1 MRGFCGKKEYNWLMR
16 FLKLLLSLDILIPVF
31 GLVIYLSVF
40 FVFRGTLPSGQE
52 LVADFGAIYAK
63 FGYKIIF
70 LAALLETLIF
80 INFLVPGQLA
90 MVLGIVF
97 AKTGYIN
104 LQLVIV
110 TIIAGALCGYLID
123 YLIGYFS
130 FYNAF
135 KKTEYVKY
143 LKKAQIQITKLGVRA
158 LFLGFIHAT
167 VGSFTSVAAGT
178 LNLNLFKFSLV
189 ALIATT
195 FWTCLWGALIYSF
208 GDLFISL
215 LTKYLIFL
223 LAAFIIFMISLKV
236 INLKRV

>member
-1 MRGFCGKKEYNWLMR
+1 MR
-16 FLKLLLSLDILIPVF
+16 FLKLLLSLDILIPIF
-31 GLVIYLSVF
+31 GLVIYLGIF
-40 FVFRGTLPSGQE
+40 FAFRGTLPSGQE

-97 AKTGYIN
+97 ARAGHIN
-104 LQLVIV
+104 LQLVIL

-143 LKKAQIQITKLGVRA
+143 LKKAQTQITKLGVRA

-178 LNLNLFKFSLV
+178 LKLNLFKFSVV

-195 FWTCLWGALIYSF
+195 FWTSIWGVLIYSF
-208 GDLFISL
+208 GDLFINL
-215 LTKYLIFL
+215 LTKYLIIFL
-223 LAAFIIFMISLKV
+223 VFLIALMIFLKV
-236 INLKRV
+236 INLRKV

>member
-1 MRGFCGKKEYNWLMR
+1 MR

-31 GLVIYLSVF
+31 GLVVYLVIF
-40 FVFRGTLPSGQE
+40 FAFRGTLPTGQE

-70 LAALLETLIF
+70 LAAFLETLIF

-97 AKTGYIN
+97 ARSGYIN
-104 LQLVIV
+104 LQLVIL
-110 TIIAGALCGYLID
+110 TIIAGAFCGYLLD
-123 YLIGYFS
+123 YLIGYFG

-135 KKTEYVKY
+135 KKTEYIKY
-143 LKKAQIQITKLGVRA
+143 LKKAQVQINKLGSRA

-178 LNLNLFKFSLV
+178 LKINLVKFSTL

-195 FWTCLWGALIYSF
+195 FWISIWGVLIYSF
-208 GDLFISL
+208 GDIFISL
-215 LTKYLIFL
+215 LTKYLL
-223 LAAFIIFMISLKV
+223 ISLSLIILLMVVLKV
-236 INLKRV
+236 VNLKKA